1 MQPRRAGGETRD
13 AWRMRTRATSA
24 SIYGHARG
32 VYQDDTY
39 IFKITYRCFWLLESD
54 CKQLCKYKEFRTRYQ
69 TLASLSEVILEGEEV
84 AFLSFDLMSAYHSC
98 AIAES
103 DRKYFGFCIDGRH
116 YQCSALPF
124 GWNAPPY
131 IFNAMDAFSVSWAG
145 ERCWVNADWDSLPE
159 VAQRLEEEPAAC
171 ATVVCPYFPG
181 ELWFQRLRL
190 MSADMVVVPWDP
202 SFAEFP
208 HGS

>member
-124 GWNAPPY
+124 GWNASPY
-131 IFNAMDAFSVSWAG
+131 IFNAIMKTLTRMLSNPDVSA
-145 ERCWVNADWDSLPE
+145 V
-159 VAQRLEEEPAAC
+159 
-171 ATVVCPYFPG
+171 
-181 ELWFQRLRL
+181 LR
-190 MSADMVVVPWDP
+190 
-202 SFAEFP
+202 
-208 HGS
+208 